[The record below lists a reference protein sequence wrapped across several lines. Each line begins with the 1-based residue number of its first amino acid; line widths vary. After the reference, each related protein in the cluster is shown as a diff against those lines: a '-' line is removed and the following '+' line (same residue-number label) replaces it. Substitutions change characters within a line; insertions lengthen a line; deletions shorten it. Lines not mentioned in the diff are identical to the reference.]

1 MASLMR
7 LHWRLLHAVRL
18 CHSLMISFYTI
29 ASDSK
34 QVVNDI
40 IKGNQGRY
48 GSVINEIKMRA
59 MVFNCKFSFEGRA
72 VNVKAHSLAKFSH
85 SLDQGRHIWLAQPM
99 IPLVSHL
106 LWVFY
111 Q

>member
-1 MASLMR
+1 MHGVFDAATLEAIACREALSLADD
-7 LHWRLLHAVRL
+7 LLLHNF
-18 CHSLMISFYTI
+18 II

-72 VNVKAHSLAKFSH
+72 VNVKAQSSQVLSFS
-85 SLDQGRHIWLAQPM
+85 
-99 IPLVSHL
+99 
-106 LWVFY
+106 
-111 Q
+111 